1 MSQLLVA
8 MLAARPRGGS
18 RAADVRTRCETRTRC
33 HRRVRK
39 ARVARSRPMKGWARA
54 QTVVNENVTA
64 YPCQSPP
71 PATSPGLRMALYT
84 YNFGNYRNELGRY
97 DSTCVTGSK
106 GTYLPIDPQKPTRC
120 GRPGGACVAFRS
132 RNCTSRELPCRVGG
146 REPRFP
152 AFKSTGSPEWQG
164 LDSSTHSGNP
174 PPSVM
179 SNPNL
184 FARRYRQ
191 AGT

>member
-1 MSQLLVA
+1 MRMSQLLVA
-8 MLAARPRGGS
+8 MLAVRPRGGS

-97 DSTCVTGSK
+97 DTQFDLRDWIERYVFTDRPSK
-106 GTYLPIDPQKPTRC
+106 ANTMRAA

-152 AFKSTGSPEWQG
+152 AFKSTGSPEWHT
-164 LDSSTHSGNP
+164 L
-174 PPSVM
+174 
-179 SNPNL
+179 
-184 FARRYRQ
+184 A
-191 AGT
+191 

>member
-8 MLAARPRGGS
+8 MLAVRPQGGS
-18 RAADVRTRCETRTRC
+18 RAAADVRTRCETRTRC

-54 QTVVNENVTA
+54 QTVVNENLTA

-97 DSTCVTGSK
+97 DTQFDLRDWIERYVFTDRPSK
-106 GTYLPIDPQKPTRC
+106 ANTMRAAGWRVCGVPVAKLYIPRASLPSW
-120 GRPGGACVAFRS
+120 RPRAA
-132 RNCTSRELPCRVGG
+132 L
-146 REPRFP
+146 
-152 AFKSTGSPEWQG
+152 
-164 LDSSTHSGNP
+164 
-174 PPSVM
+174 PSV
-179 SNPNL
+179 
-184 FARRYRQ
+184 Q
-191 AGT
+191 IDW

>member
-1 MSQLLVA
+1 MVSQVYSCLTLQLSPNADESVA
-8 MLAARPRGGS
+8 SRDACRAPSRGVARRRRPNQG
-18 RAADVRTRCETRTRC
+18 ETRTRC

-97 DSTCVTGSK
+97 DTQFDLRDWIERYVFTDRPSK
-106 GTYLPIDPQKPTRC
+106 ATTMRAAGWRVCGVPVAKLYIPRASLPSW
-120 GRPGGACVAFRS
+120 RPRAA
-132 RNCTSRELPCRVGG
+132 L
-146 REPRFP
+146 
-152 AFKSTGSPEWQG
+152 
-164 LDSSTHSGNP
+164 
-174 PPSVM
+174 PSV
-179 SNPNL
+179 
-184 FARRYRQ
+184 Q
-191 AGT
+191 IDW

>member
-1 MSQLLVA
+1 
-8 MLAARPRGGS
+8 
-18 RAADVRTRCETRTRC
+18 
-33 HRRVRK
+33 
-39 ARVARSRPMKGWARA
+39 MKGWARA
-54 QTVVNENVTA
+54 QTVVNENLTA

-97 DSTCVTGSK
+97 DTQFDLRDWIERYVFTDRPSK
-106 GTYLPIDPQKPTRC
+106 ANTMRAAGWRVCGVPVAKLYIPRASLPSWRPRAALPSVQIDW
-120 GRPGGACVAFRS
+120 VVRS
-132 RNCTSRELPCRVGG
+132 GIH
-146 REPRFP
+146 
-152 AFKSTGSPEWQG
+152 W

-174 PPSVM
+174 PHSIM

>member
-1 MSQLLVA
+1 MVSQVYSCLTLQLSPNAGAGSVDESVA
-8 MLAARPRGGS
+8 SRDACRAPSRGS

-54 QTVVNENVTA
+54 QTVVNENLTA

-97 DSTCVTGSK
+97 DTQFDLRDWIERYVFTDRPSK
-106 GTYLPIDPQKPTRC
+106 ANTMRAAGWRVCGVPVAKLYIPRASLPSW
-120 GRPGGACVAFRS
+120 RPRAA
-132 RNCTSRELPCRVGG
+132 L
-146 REPRFP
+146 
-152 AFKSTGSPEWQG
+152 
-164 LDSSTHSGNP
+164 
-174 PPSVM
+174 PSV
-179 SNPNL
+179 
-184 FARRYRQ
+184 Q
-191 AGT
+191 IDW